1 MCVCVCVCVCV
12 RAHVCVFVE
21 RHKMYGQMVVV
32 LMFLSHMMSMVL
44 VQWRVGAILG
54 NGCGI

>member
-1 MCVCVCVCVCV
+1 MCVCARVC
-12 RAHVCVFVE
+12 VCVFVE
-21 RHKMYGQMVVV
+21 GHKMHGQMVVV
-32 LMFLSHMMSMVL
+32 LIFLSHMVSMVL

>member
-1 MCVCVCVCVCV
+1 MCVCVCVCV
-12 RAHVCVFVE
+12 RARVCVFVE

-32 LMFLSHMMSMVL
+32 LMLLSHMMSMVL

>member
-1 MCVCVCVCVCV
+1 MCVCVRVCVCV
-12 RAHVCVFVE
+12 VE

-32 LMFLSHMMSMVL
+32 LMFLSHMVSMVL